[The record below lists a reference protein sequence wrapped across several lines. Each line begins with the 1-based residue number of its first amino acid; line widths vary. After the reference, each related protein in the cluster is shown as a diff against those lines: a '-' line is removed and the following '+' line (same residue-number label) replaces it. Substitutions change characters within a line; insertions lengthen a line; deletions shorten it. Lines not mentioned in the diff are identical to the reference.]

1 MAEQVDYE
9 PGQILEALNAKADAD
24 CCNLSADGKQLIS
37 GLGLPSER
45 YIDMSLQNSGATYTA
60 PANGWVI
67 LNKTSTAANQ
77 YVSLEGKAAYRCYT
91 PLIGANAIACLA
103 IKKDEVFTAYYNCGG
118 TLNIFRFYYTEG
130 EK

>member
-1 MAEQVDYE
+1 MTEQVDYE
-9 PGQILEALNAKADAD
+9 AGQLLEALNGKADAD

-60 PANGWVI
+60 PANGWVEFAKSS
-67 LNKTSTAANQ
+67 NAANQ
-77 YVSLEGKAAYRCYT
+77 YVSLEGRLGFRCYV
-91 PLIGANAIACLA
+91 PGNATNAVLSMPVR
-103 IKKDEVFTAYYNCGG
+103 KGEVFTAYYDCGG
-118 TLNIFRFYYTEG
+118 TLNRFRFYYTEG